1 MKQGEKDGNFNPV
14 TEDTQFESGE
24 TIILGNGEGVWANV
38 GVRFFVNKK
47 KKYLYSDEEI
57 KSYTPFALS
66 FNNGISNIQVL
77 MMSTVI

>member
-47 KKYLYSDEEI
+47 KISIFWWRNQILYSI
-57 KSYTPFALS
+57 CS
-66 FNNGISNIQVL
+66 FF
-77 MMSTVI
+77 

>member
-47 KKYLYSDEEI
+47 KNIYILMK
-57 KSYTPFALS
+57 KSNLILHLLFLLIMGYP
-66 FNNGISNIQVL
+66 IYRY
-77 MMSTVI
+77 

>member
-1 MKQGEKDGNFNPV
+1 MWCICVISQCITAYQLTTLFAPNKFHLKQGEKDGNFNPV

-47 KKYLYSDEEI
+47 K
-57 KSYTPFALS
+57 
-66 FNNGISNIQVL
+66 ISIF
-77 MMSTVI
+77 